1 MPISQVPF
9 AGISNPV
16 NFRNRIINGDMSI
29 DQRNAGA
36 SITANDNTFA
46 VDRWKIFTSQ
56 SSKLT
61 SQQNAG
67 AVTPPAGFN
76 YYLGYTSSSSYSI
89 TSSDYFIPNQGIEG
103 YNVAD
108 LDFGTANA
116 KSITLSF
123 WVRSSLTGTFGGTIR
138 NGSANRNYPF
148 TYTIST
154 SNTWEYKTV
163 TIAGDTS
170 GTWLKT
176 NGYGLGVQFGL
187 GVGSTYS
194 GTAGAWSSNTYYS
207 ATGATSLVGTSGA
220 TWYITGVQLEAGSQ
234 ASGFEFMPIDIDL
247 LRCQRYFEIFYLQDY
262 SVVGQNYSTSASIAP
277 VKFAV
282 QKRATPTATLPS
294 VGTTAGTIIF
304 TGSAGTNPST
314 TTGSITASELSV
326 SKLSLYGSG
335 FTSSYTAG
343 HACLLYSSGGTQIK
357 IDSEL

>member
-67 AVTPPAGFN
+67 AVTPPAGFT

-247 LRCQRYFEIFYLQDY
+247 LRCYRYFEKNAQEIAIRG
-262 SVVGQNYSTSASIAP
+262 SSSTSVLRVPIP
-277 VKFAV
+277 FGTT
-282 QKRATPTATLPS
+282 KRASPTITL
-294 VGTTAGTIIF
+294 A
-304 TGSAGTNPST
+304 
-314 TTGSITASELSV
+314 
-326 SKLSLYGSG
+326 GSG
-335 FTSSYTAG
+335 MTNASSYG
-343 HACLLYSSGGTQIK
+343 GGTK
-357 IDSEL
+357 NLNVNFNEATTDAYLSFTADAEL

>member
-29 DQRNAGA
+29 DQRNTGA

-76 YYLGYTSSSSYSI
+76 YYLGYTSSSAYSI

-123 WVRSSLTGTFGGTIR
+123 WVRSSLTGTFGGAIR

-154 SNTWEYKTV
+154 SNTWEKKSI

-170 GTWLKT
+170 GTWDKT

-187 GVGSTYS
+187 GVGATYS

-207 ATGATSLVGTSGA
+207 ATGATSLVGTNGA

-234 ASGFEFMPIDIDL
+234 ASGFEFMPFDIDL
-247 LRCQRYFEIFYLQDY
+247 GRCQRYFQFIGGILNANIANGASTGSTTSVFTINYQTTMRAAPTNSFYDVKISDDVGYDKSISAIAAAQNSIY
-262 SVVGQNYSTSASIAP
+262 SARVFYTHASGATQFRPASLCPQNTGSTSGI
-277 VKFAV
+277 
-282 QKRATPTATLPS
+282 TLD
-294 VGTTAGTIIF
+294 A
-304 TGSAGTNPST
+304 
-314 TTGSITASELSV
+314 EL
-326 SKLSLYGSG
+326 
-335 FTSSYTAG
+335 
-343 HACLLYSSGGTQIK
+343 
-357 IDSEL
+357 